1 MITGLVK
8 CCMLEGLQDEGLEDK
23 TRRKMV
29 MRNRTSIRQV
39 LGSVVAMGA
48 IGFAI
53 GVPSPASALEFG
65 YGDLAFI
72 MWGGNNERYEHF
84 GIDSATRL
92 EGTEVFGSVVSDSEL
107 ALLQDGATL
116 GVRWGLY
123 GTTPNGSHLY
133 VTTQAREITDHIRNN
148 VFGTPQATERFL
160 FWGSSH
166 IPYVTG
172 TRQSGD
178 PDNRLADNPF
188 ILPASDRHSWT
199 SDLGRDRAPNLGG
212 NLPFRTDGGL
222 NQTLRIFKIGTL
234 IDDFTGLTD
243 IEIVGEAELREGSA
257 HLIITPFNARSPEPI
272 PVPAA
277 AVLFGSGLI
286 GLAGMARRAM
296 SREK

>member
-1 MITGLVK
+1 
-8 CCMLEGLQDEGLEDK
+8 
-23 TRRKMV
+23 

-107 ALLQDGATL
+107 ELLREGATL

-123 GTTPNGSHLY
+123 GTTPDGSHLY
-133 VTTQAREITDHIRNN
+133 VTTQAREITEHIRNN

-188 ILPASDRHSWT
+188 ILPAANRHSWT

-212 NLPFRTDGGL
+212 NLPFRSDGGL
-222 NQTLRIFKIGTL
+222 NQTLRIFKIAADGS
-234 IDDFTGLTD
+234 DFPD
-243 IEIVGEAELREGSA
+243 IQIVGVAELREGSA
-257 HLIITPFNARSPEPI
+257 HLIITPNNARSPEPI

-296 SREK
+296 TR

>member
-1 MITGLVK
+1 MITGLSEV
-8 CCMLEGLQDEGLEDK
+8 LGDK
-23 TRRKMV
+23 REVLKEKTEEEMV

-107 ALLQDGATL
+107 ELLRDGATL

-123 GTTPNGSHLY
+123 GTTPDGSHLY
-133 VTTQAREITDHIRNN
+133 VTTQAREITEHIRYN

-188 ILPASDRHSWT
+188 ILPAANRHSWT

-212 NLPFRTDGGL
+212 NLPFRSDGGL
-222 NQTLRIFKIGTL
+222 NQTLRIFKIAADGS
-234 IDDFTGLTD
+234 DFPD
-243 IEIVGEAELREGSA
+243 IQIVGVAELREGSA
-257 HLIITPFNARSPEPI
+257 HLIITPNNARSPEPI

-296 SREK
+296 TR

>member
-1 MITGLVK
+1 MITGLSEV
-8 CCMLEGLQDEGLEDK
+8 LGDK
-23 TRRKMV
+23 REVLKEKTEEEMV

-107 ALLQDGATL
+107 ELLREGATL

-123 GTTPNGSHLY
+123 GTTPDGSHLY
-133 VTTQAREITDHIRNN
+133 VTTQAREITEHIRNN

-188 ILPASDRHSWT
+188 ILPAANRHSWT

-212 NLPFRTDGGL
+212 NLPFRSDGGL
-222 NQTLRIFKIGTL
+222 NQTLRIFKIAADGS
-234 IDDFTGLTD
+234 DFPD
-243 IEIVGEAELREGSA
+243 IQIVGVAELREGSA
-257 HLIITPFNARSPEPI
+257 HLIITPNNARSPEPI

-296 SREK
+296 TR